1 MSTLYDI
8 VAVRT
13 TDGRPAFRLERT
25 WDDLDQAEAHAAELN
40 RVAARYAELKGDPPP
55 EHRFEVVARVWVVLG
70 ELDDELVAGPFESAA
85 DAEGYVDG
93 FDDVYAAQVPRMW
106 YEQRNTAI
114 QESAR

>member
-8 VAVRT
+8 VSVQIS
-13 TDGRPAFRLERT
+13 DGRPAFHLDHT
-25 WDDLDQAEAHAAELN
+25 WADLHQAEARAAELN
-40 RVAARYAELKGDPPP
+40 RTAARYAELKGDPSP

-114 QESAR
+114 RGGAR